1 MNKSV
6 FTLIVLSAIIFAAC
20 GDQSTKDSNVSNET
34 EKYET
39 LYKRS
44 LAMKDFST
52 SIHAIQMI
60 LLSDST
66 NALRDSLPELFGA
79 VSNLEACMLATEQAM
94 IRHPENEKFK
104 KIMLVCLQQ
113 IGDTEGQFALLN
125 NLYEKSGKVEYLIQI
140 ATIQLQGG
148 QVQEAS
154 KLVDKL
160 MSDFKTSKDS
170 IDVFIDNT
178 KQQKVP
184 LMAALWNM
192 KGYIYMQQKN
202 IDKAKEAYFKALEI
216 YPEFEMPKNN
226 LNMIFDKRMR

>member
-1 MNKSV
+1 MSKTI
-6 FTLIVLSAIIFAAC
+6 FTFVTLFTIIFAAC
-20 GDQSTKDSNVSNET
+20 GDKTSGNADSANEN
-34 EKYET
+34 EKYVE

-44 LAMKDFST
+44 LAMKDFTT

-60 LLSDST
+60 LLTDST
-66 NALRDSLPELFGA
+66 NSLRDSLPELFGA
-79 VSNLEACMLATEQAM
+79 ISNLEACMLATEQAM
-94 IRHPENEKFK
+94 IRHPQNEKFQ
-104 KIMLVCLQQ
+104 KIMLVCMQQ

-148 QVQEAS
+148 QIQEAS
-154 KLVDKL
+154 KMVDKL
-160 MSDFKTSKDS
+160 MREFKTSKDS

-192 KGYIYMQQKN
+192 KGFIYMQQKN